1 MSYRILRKLQG
12 NELEIKDPIDE
23 ISDGAD
29 ADYDTNSVG
38 SQTRKKININRFDLV
53 STIIEYLQQVICLGI
68 SGVNVLIKI

>member
-68 SGVNVLIKI
+68 SGVNVLINI